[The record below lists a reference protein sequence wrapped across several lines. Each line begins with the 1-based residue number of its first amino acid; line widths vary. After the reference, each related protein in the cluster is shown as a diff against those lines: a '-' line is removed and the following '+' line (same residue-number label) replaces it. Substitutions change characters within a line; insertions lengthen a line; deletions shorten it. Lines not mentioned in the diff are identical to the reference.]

1 MSRLKRSRTSV
12 YQVNYHLIFVTK
24 YRRGILLPDILAR
37 IKELFD
43 EMAKEI
49 GCEILA
55 FEGGEGHVH
64 LFISTSPQKYLP
76 DLVKQFKGVSARK
89 VFEEFP
95 EIKEKLWGGHL
106 WSPSYFARTAG
117 DVSSETIKRH
127 IENSQTQDSRKRDR

>member
-1 MSRLKRSRTSV
+1 
-12 YQVNYHLIFVTK
+12 VTK
-24 YRRGILLPDILAR
+24 YRRKVLLPNILAR

-43 EMAKEI
+43 EIAKEI

-55 FEGGEGHVH
+55 FEGGEDHIH

-76 DLVKQFKGVSARK
+76 NLVKQFKGVSARK

-117 DVSSETIKRH
+117 DVSSKTIKRY
-127 IENSQTQDSRKRDR
+127 IENSQTRDGRKRDC